1 MEGTRFQLGDRVRSR
16 TTTEY
21 IKAGMVGTVQR
32 VFLSVDDTYDIVF
45 DGKHRPVVMRGHELE
60 RVEHERDVGS

>member
-16 TTTEY
+16 TTTGY

>member
-1 MEGTRFQLGDRVRSR
+1 
-16 TTTEY
+16 
-21 IKAGMVGTVQR
+21 MVGTVRR
-32 VFLSVDDTYDIVF
+32 VFLSVDDTYDVFF